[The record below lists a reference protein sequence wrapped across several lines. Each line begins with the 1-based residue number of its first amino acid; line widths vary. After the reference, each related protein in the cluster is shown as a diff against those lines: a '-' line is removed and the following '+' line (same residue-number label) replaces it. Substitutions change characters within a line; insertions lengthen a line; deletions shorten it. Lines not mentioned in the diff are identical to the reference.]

1 MAAARDDRSTIRLSA
16 TAAAALKARLL
27 TAARAAGFAVAG
39 IVTPDALA
47 ASGAGRRLRDWLVR
61 GFHGEMAWL
70 ADRAAERADPRCYW
84 PPVGSILM
92 VGMNYGTAEDPL
104 AGLARTDR
112 AVISVYA
119 RRKDYHKVIATRL
132 RRLKK
137 LVEAEGVAARIAV
150 DTAPVMEK
158 PLAQLAG
165 LGWQGKH
172 TNLVS
177 RSHGS
182 WLFLGALLIG
192 AALPAD
198 PPHPDRCGRCRRCLD
213 ICPTQAFPAPYLLD
227 ARRCISYLTIENR
240 GPIPRDLRPLIGNRV
255 FGCDDCL
262 AVCPWNKFAQEGRE
276 TTLALRPQLAELSL
290 VRLLGLDAAGFDA
303 LFAGTPIR
311 RAGHSG
317 FLRNLLVAAGNSGDP
332 ELATAVRPHLE
343 ADHPLVRLHAVW
355 AYGRLADDPAWEHAQ
370 AQLAAREPDAAV
382 RAEWALSA
390 RDRRARGGRGHP
402 PIDDRTVSRTA

>member
-1 MAAARDDRSTIRLSA
+1 MAAARDDRRPVHPTA
-16 TAAAALKARLL
+16 AAAAALKRRLL
-27 TAARAAGFAVAG
+27 AAAGEAGFAVAG
-39 IVTPDALA
+39 IVSPDALA
-47 ASGAGRRLRDWLVR
+47 ASGAGRRLREWLSR
-61 GFHGEMAWL
+61 RHHGEMAWL
-70 ADRAAERADPRCYW
+70 ADRAAERADPRRYW

-92 VGMNYGTAEDPL
+92 VGMNYGSATDPL
-104 AGLARTDR
+104 AVLDRPDR
-112 AVISVYA
+112 AAISIYA

-132 RRLKK
+132 RRLKR
-137 LVEAEGVAARIAV
+137 LVEAEGIPARIAV

-177 RSHGS
+177 RRHGS

-198 PPHPDRCGRCRRCLD
+198 APHPDRCGRCRRCLD
-213 ICPTQAFPAPYLLD
+213 ICPTRAFPAPYLLD

-276 TTLALRPQLAELSL
+276 TTLALRPRLAALPL
-290 VRLLGLDAAGFDA
+290 ARLLVLDAAGFDA
-303 LFAGTPIR
+303 LFAGTPVR
-311 RAGHSG
+311 RAGHIG

-332 ELATAVRPHLE
+332 ALMAAVRPHLE

-355 AYGRLADDPAWEHAQ
+355 AYGRLADDPAWERAESR
-370 AQLAAREPDAAV
+370 LAAREPDAAV

-390 RDRRARGGRGHP
+390 RERRQKGRCE
-402 PIDDRTVSRTA
+402 RTAVGDRAMGRTP

>member
-1 MAAARDDRSTIRLSA
+1 MAAVRDDHSPIPLSA
-16 TAAAALKARLL
+16 AAAAALKTRLIA
-27 TAARAAGFAVAG
+27 AAREAGFAAAG
-39 IVTPDALA
+39 VVRPDALA
-47 ASGAGRRLRDWLVR
+47 ANGAGRRLRDWLAR
-61 GFHGEMAWL
+61 GCHGGMGWM
-70 ADRAAERADPRCYW
+70 ADRATERADPRRYW

-92 VGMNYGTAEDPL
+92 VGMNYGTTEDPL
-104 AGLARTDR
+104 AALARPDR
-112 AVISVYA
+112 AAISIYA
-119 RRKDYHKVIATRL
+119 RRKDYHKVITTRL
-132 RRLKK
+132 RRLKR
-137 LVEAEGVAARIAV
+137 LVEAEGIPARIAV

-182 WLFLGALLIG
+182 WLFLGALLIA

-240 GPIPRDLRPLIGNRV
+240 GPIPRALRPLIGNRV

-276 TTLALRPQLAELSL
+276 ATLALRPRLTDLPLA
-290 VRLLGLDAAGFDA
+290 RLLDLDAAGFDT

-311 RAGHSG
+311 RAGYPG

-332 ELATAVRPHLE
+332 KLATAVRPHLVS
-343 ADHPLVRLHAVW
+343 DHPLVRLHAVW
-355 AYGRLADDPAWEHAQ
+355 AYGRLADDRAWAQ
-370 AQLAAREPDAAV
+370 GVKQAAAREQDAAV
-382 RAEWALSA
+382 RREWALSI
-390 RDRRARGGRGHP
+390 RDRQSRGGR
-402 PIDDRTVSRTA
+402 DRAFIGNRSTGRTA

>member
-1 MAAARDDRSTIRLSA
+1 MAAARDDRPAARLSAA
-16 TAAAALKARLL
+16 TAAALKTRLI
-27 TAARAAGFAVAG
+27 AAAHKAGFAVAG
-39 IVTPDALA
+39 IVPPDALA
-47 ASGAGRRLRDWLVR
+47 ASGAGRRLRNWLAR
-61 GFHGEMAWL
+61 GHHGEMAWL
-70 ADRAAERADPRCYW
+70 ADRAPERADPRRYW

-92 VGMNYGTAEDPL
+92 VGMNYGAAEDPL
-104 AGLARTDR
+104 AGLARADR
-112 AVISVYA
+112 AVISIYA

-132 RRLKK
+132 RRLKR
-137 LVEAEGVAARIAV
+137 LVEAEGVPARIAV

-213 ICPTQAFPAPYLLD
+213 ICPTQAFPTPYLLD

-276 TTLALRPQLAELSL
+276 TTLALRPQLAELPL
-290 VRLLGLDAAGFDA
+290 ARLLGLDAVGFDA
-303 LFAGTPIR
+303 LFAGTPVR

-332 ELATAVRPHLE
+332 ELATAVRPHLK
-343 ADHPLVRLHAVW
+343 ADRPLVRLHAVW
-355 AYGRLADDPAWEHAQ
+355 AYGRLADDAAWERARNHA
-370 AQLAAREPDAAV
+370 AAREQDAAV
-382 RAEWALSA
+382 QAEWALSA
-390 RDRRARGGRGHP
+390 RDRRTGRGRDRAPAGDRARG
-402 PIDDRTVSRTA
+402 RTA